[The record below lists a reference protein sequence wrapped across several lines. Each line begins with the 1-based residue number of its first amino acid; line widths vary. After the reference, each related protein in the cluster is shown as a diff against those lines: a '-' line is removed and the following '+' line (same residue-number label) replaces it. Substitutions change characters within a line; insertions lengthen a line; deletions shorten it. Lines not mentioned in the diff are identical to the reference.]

1 MSEFTPDKNLILEAI
16 LAARISPLAKE
27 EASGLVESWVDR
39 WANEDSANWQVE
51 AEEMPFFMWLTEE
64 ILIVGVSDMRGRD
77 VDGNFH
83 GEWKSTRAPKTN
95 DRYHNEETFAE
106 DLNNGPQIAV
116 YALAQREGYF
126 IKKDGG
132 LLHPCEATPRM
143 LVRACVKSDP
153 PVFWPDGGVG
163 FMSAF
168 DDRALSGIR
177 NTLRNEGEAMLA
189 RKRTRVTPWAYIGH
203 QCVNKFK
210 RKCDFYEACKDSKW
224 PELQAILPSEHFNSS
239 DPGSAA
245 ILAAM
250 QFRKDALMKDAI
262 VDQFVILGAS
272 AYSDAQQCP
281 EIYRQRNLCAAP
293 KEESFALDVGSGMH
307 AGVGKFYELMRLHQM
322 SLPG

>member
-39 WANEDSANWQVE
+39 WANEDSTNWQVE

-77 VDGNFH
+77 ADGNFH

-95 DRYHNEETFAE
+95 DKYHNEETFAE

-126 IKKDGG
+126 IKKDGK

-189 RKRTRVTPWAYIGH
+189 RKRTGMTPWAYIGH

-210 RKCDFYEACKDSKW
+210 RKCDFYEACKRGEW
-224 PELQAILPSEHFNSS
+224 PSYKTGAPFSES
-239 DPGSAA
+239 DPGAQAIKHALENRPGEFCGQNSAE
-245 ILAAM
+245 
-250 QFRKDALMKDAI
+250 
-262 VDQFVILGAS
+262 FVILGAS

-293 KEESFALDVGSGMH
+293 KEESFALDVGTGMH